1 MTFSLPSTRSFV
13 FLAILSSASIG
24 YSQSSPSSFEQSDLI
39 ATLTSADTPKAEKAI
54 TCKRLAVFG
63 GDQCVPDVAKLLID
77 PELTS
82 WARITLEAIATPD
95 AQSALIA
102 AMESAE
108 GLPLVGIINS
118 LGVLR
123 APAAVEPLAEKLKS
137 DDELVAAS
145 AAVSLGK
152 IGGGSVEETLLTNL
166 NDPRDSVRSAVAE
179 GLVLAAEDS
188 LAEGNSA
195 RASELYDSILSADVP
210 PPRIVEA
217 TRGAILSRGTEGVA
231 LLVEKLGSDNE
242 RIRFVALSA
251 ARQIDGDEIIDAL
264 KKAVDNVPAAQKPLF
279 LIALG
284 DRGEASFIET
294 MVAAIKSDDTNV
306 RLAAI
311 GMLQQIGD
319 ASCVDSLLAAASD
332 NVTPVAEAAKETLA
346 KLDHPEMDAVIQKRL
361 ADATG
366 ERRTTLINLVGARR
380 IDAVDYLL
388 SAADDSEKSV
398 RSAAL
403 AALGQVATLEQLP
416 ILIERATDSEQ
427 DTAEAMSALRA
438 ACVRMPDQAACA
450 KILSDAMSGATPQTK
465 LSLLE
470 TVAAM
475 GGPDALAVLGEVAT
489 EGSTAMKDAATRLLG
504 NWMSVDAGTALAEV
518 AKQPDNPFRIRA
530 ARGYLRLVRQFVM
543 KPPQRHGMVRAAME
557 FVDRTEEKELLL
569 DAAGRYPS
577 GFMLK
582 TVVDISS
589 DPALAEQA
597 KSVGLSIA
605 RKIPGNQQVAKLLE
619 QLGIPEVDLKI
630 LEATYGAGDQQTDV
644 TETLQKAAGDSPMVV
659 LDKPNF
665 SAAFGGDPAPGRP
678 KFLSVKYTVDGKPAT
693 AMIRENM
700 SIILD
705 EAQ

>member
-1 MTFSLPSTRSFV
+1 MTFKLIPARTLV
-13 FLAILSSASIG
+13 LVAALSSASIG
-24 YSQSSPSSFEQSDLI
+24 YSESPSPSFQQSDLI
-39 ATLTSADTPKAEKAI
+39 GLLTSAETTKADKAI
-54 TCKRLAVFG
+54 TCKKLAVFG
-63 GDQCVPDVAKLLID
+63 NDQCVPEVAKLLTD

-82 WARITLEAIATPD
+82 WARITLESLATPD
-95 AQSALIA
+95 AQAALIA
-102 AMESAE
+102 AMDRTE

-123 APAAVEPLAEKLKS
+123 APTAVEPLAAQLES
-137 DDELVAAS
+137 DDELVASS

-152 IGGGSVEETLLTNL
+152 IGGKSVEETLLANL
-166 NDPRDSVRSAVAE
+166 NDPRDPVRSAVAE
-179 GLVLAAEDS
+179 GLVLAAEHS
-188 LAEGNSA
+188 LSGGDAA
-195 RASELYDSILSADVP
+195 RASELYDSILSAEVP
-210 PPRIVEA
+210 LPRIVEA
-217 TRGAILSRGTEGVA
+217 TRGAILSRGTDGVA
-231 LLVEKLGSDNE
+231 LLVEKLGSDEE

-251 ARQIDGDEIIDAL
+251 ARQIEGEEIVDAL
-264 KKAVDNVPAAQKPLF
+264 KKAVENVPATQKPLF

-284 DRGEASFIET
+284 DRDDASFIET
-294 MVAAIKSDDTNV
+294 MLTSIESKETDV

-311 GMLQQIGD
+311 GVLQNIGD
-319 ASCVDSLLAAASD
+319 ASCVETLLAAASD

-346 KLDHPEMDAVIQKRL
+346 KLDHPEIDAAIQKRL
-361 ADATG
+361 PDASG
-366 ERRTTLINLVGARR
+366 EQRLTLINLVGARR

-388 SAADDSEKSV
+388 AATDDSDKAV

-403 AALGQVATLEQLP
+403 AALGQVATLEQIPL
-416 ILIERATDSEQ
+416 LIERATGPRQ
-427 DTAEAMSALRA
+427 DNTDAMTALRA

-450 KILSDAMSGATPQTK
+450 KILSDAMAGAPPQTQ

-475 GGPDALAVLGEVAT
+475 GGPDALAVLGQVAT
-489 EGSTAMKDAATRLLG
+489 DGSTAMKDAATRLLG
-504 NWMSVDAGTALAEV
+504 NWMSVDAGTALAAV
-518 AKQPDNPFRIRA
+518 AKQPNNPYRIRA

-543 KPPQRHGMVRAAME
+543 KPPQRHEMVQAAMK

-582 TVVDISS
+582 TVVDLSS

-605 RKIPGNQQVAKLLE
+605 RKIPGNRQVAKLLD
-619 QLGIPEVDLKI
+619 QLGIAKVDLEI
-630 LEATYGAGDQQTDV
+630 LEASYGAGDQQTDV
-644 TETLQKAAGDSPMVV
+644 TETLQKAADDSPMVV

-705 EAQ
+705 AAQ

>member
-1 MTFSLPSTRSFV
+1 MNFSFPTARSFV
-13 FLAILSSASIG
+13 LLAVLSSASVG
-24 YSQSSPSSFEQSDLI
+24 YCQSSPPKFDQSDLI
-39 ATLTSADTPKAEKAI
+39 ATLTAAETAKADKAI

-63 GDQCVPDVAKLLID
+63 DDQCVPAVAELLTD

-102 AMESAE
+102 AIDQTE
-108 GLPLVGIINS
+108 GLSLVGIINS

-123 APAAVEPLAEKLKS
+123 APASVEPLAEKLKS
-137 DDELVAAS
+137 EDELVAAS

-152 IGGGSVEETLLTNL
+152 VGGDAVETTLLANL
-166 NDPRDSVRSAVAE
+166 NDPRDAVRSAVAE
-179 GLVLAAEDS
+179 GLVLAAEHS
-188 LAEGNSA
+188 LSEGDA
-195 RASELYDSILSADVP
+195 VRASELYDSILAADVP
-210 PPRIVEA
+210 PPRMVEA
-217 TRGAILSRGTEGVA
+217 TRGAIISRGTDGVT

-251 ARQIDGDEIIDAL
+251 ARQIQGDRIVDAL
-264 KKAVDNVPAAQKPLF
+264 KKAVENVPAAQKPLF

-284 DRGEASFIET
+284 DRGDASFIET
-294 MVAAIKSDDTNV
+294 MLAAIKSNETEV

-311 GMLQQIGD
+311 GMLQTIGD
-319 ASCVDSLLAAASD
+319 ATCVETLLSAAAD

-346 KLDHPEMDAVIQKRL
+346 QLDHPEIDAAIQSRL
-361 ADATG
+361 AQATG
-366 ERRTTLINLVGARR
+366 EQQVTLINLVGARR

-388 SAADDSEKSV
+388 AAADDSDKAV

-416 ILIERATDSEQ
+416 ILIQRSTSSKQ
-427 DTAEAMSALRA
+427 DTTEAMTALRA

-450 KILSDAMSGATPQTK
+450 KILSDAMAGATPQTQ

-475 GGPDALAVLGEVAT
+475 GGPDALAVLGRVAT

-504 NWMSVDAGTALAEV
+504 DWMSVDAGTALAAV
-518 AKQPDNPFRIRA
+518 AKQPTNPYRIRA

-543 KPPQRHGMVRAAME
+543 APPQRHEMVQAAME

-582 TVVDISS
+582 TVVDLSS
-589 DPALAEQA
+589 DPALADRA

-605 RKIPGNQQVAKLLE
+605 RKIPGNPQVAKLLD
-619 QLGIPEVDLKI
+619 QLGIPKVDLKI
-630 LEATYGAGDQQTDV
+630 LEASYGAGDQQTDV
-644 TETLQKAAGDSPMVV
+644 TEALQKAASDSPMVV
-659 LDKPNF
+659 LDKSNF
-665 SAAFGGDPAPGRP
+665 SDAFGGDPAPGRP

-705 EAQ
+705 AGE